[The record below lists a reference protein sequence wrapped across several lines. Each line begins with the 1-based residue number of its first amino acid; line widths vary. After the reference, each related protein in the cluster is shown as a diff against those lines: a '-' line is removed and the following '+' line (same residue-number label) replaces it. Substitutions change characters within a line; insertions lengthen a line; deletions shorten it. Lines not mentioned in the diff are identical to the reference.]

1 MMGVAG
7 VRTVAGGSVA
17 ETYLVD
23 VPGLG
28 GEDFALLSAAA
39 RRTTDR
45 YGQDSAERLT
55 QVIEETRVLQGRFRV
70 AMGLRGEYGKCPAGD
85 HWAGVVQA

>member
-1 MMGVAG
+1 MGVAG
-7 VRTVAGGSVA
+7 VQTVTGGSVA

-28 GEDFALLSAAA
+28 GDEFALLSAAA
-39 RRTTDR
+39 GRTTDR
-45 YGQDSAERLT
+45 YGQGSAQLA
-55 QVIEETRVLQGRFRV
+55 QVIEETQVLQGRFRV
-70 AMGLRGEYGKCPAGD
+70 AMGLRADYGKCPAGD

>member
-1 MMGVAG
+1 MMGVVG
-7 VRTVAGGSVA
+7 VQTVSGGSVA

-28 GEDFALLSAAA
+28 GDDFALLSAAA
-39 RRTTDR
+39 GRMTERH
-45 YGQDSAERLT
+45 GQSSAQLA

-70 AMGLRGEYGKCPAGD
+70 AVGLRGEYGKCPAGD
-85 HWAGVVQA
+85 HWSGVVQA

>member
-1 MMGVAG
+1 M
-7 VRTVAGGSVA
+7 RTVAGGSVG

-39 RRTTDR
+39 QQVTDR
-45 YGQDSAERLT
+45 YGQDPAGLT
-55 QVIEETRVLQGRFRV
+55 RVIEETRVLQGHLRV
-70 AMGLRGEYGKCPAGD
+70 AMGLRADYGKCPSGE